1 MSALSIRRKRHRL
14 VLALVSLVLAAA
26 ALAGVAVV
34 RVQGKATPHTDAAAS
49 AAVLE
54 LAPAELYTVRRETL
68 SEHVPLAGALRPVDQ
83 AVVKPTVTARVREV
97 TVREGDRVEK
107 GHVLVRL
114 DTADLQA
121 RLNEKLS
128 NLESSRAQLVL
139 AEKTRANNAALRE
152 RGIVS
157 QTAMD
162 QAESS
167 FRVNQ
172 AAVAALEAQVAV
184 ARKALADATIVSP
197 VAGFIAERAINPGE
211 TAVTDAKVFSIV
223 DLSRMEVEAL
233 VPASDIPRVQVGQKV
248 NLRVEGFGD
257 RRFKAR
263 VVRIN
268 PTTQANS
275 RSISVF
281 VVLDNDA
288 ERSLKGGMF
297 ASGNIVVAQREDG
310 LAVPAEAVRQDGD
323 GAFVLTVE
331 QNRIARRP
339 VTLGPIRTPEGF
351 VEIAEGLSGGETV
364 VAAPLT
370 LAPDLPVRIAG
381 TH

>member
-1 MSALSIRRKRHRL
+1 
-14 VLALVSLVLAAA
+14 
-26 ALAGVAVV
+26 
-34 RVQGKATPHTDAAAS
+34 
-49 AAVLE
+49 
-54 LAPAELYTVRRETL
+54 
-68 SEHVPLAGALRPVDQ
+68 VPLAGALRPVDQ
-83 AVVKPTVTARVREV
+83 AVVKSTVTARVREAA
-97 TVREGDRVEK
+97 VREGERVEK
-107 GHVLVRL
+107 GQVLARL

-139 AEKTRANNAALRE
+139 AEKTRANNFALRE

-172 AAVAALEAQVAV
+172 AAVAALDAQVAV

-197 VAGFIAERAINPGE
+197 VAGYVAERSVNPGE
-211 TAVTDAKVFSIV
+211 TAVTDAKVFTIV
-223 DLSRMEVEAL
+223 DLARMEVEAL

-297 ASGNIVVAQREDG
+297 ASGNIVIAQREDA
-310 LAVPAEAVRQDGD
+310 LAVPVDAVRQDGD
-323 GAFVLTVE
+323 GTFVLAVE

-339 VTLGPIRTPEGF
+339 VTLGPIRTPEGL
-351 VEIAEGLSGGETV
+351 VEIAGGLSGGETIV
-364 VAAPLT
+364 SAPLT

-381 TH
+381 TR